1 MDQLPSPSHRLRAR
15 GARFLGFS
23 DRAIESQFQQ
33 HYGEQSLPQLRIVFW
48 TLIVLAMALSLAA
61 TLEKTLPG
69 IDGSF
74 LISGAPLVLFSSGA
88 GLLLTRARGFAGW
101 SQWYLT
107 LQSLAIGLT
116 VVIGDAGR
124 PYEFAAFMILCIGI
138 YTVLRLRLIAAT
150 AVVSLLMAVYSTQ
163 QLRLGAGFV
172 PFSEQI
178 FFIAG
183 LNIVGVLAGY
193 QMETSARL
201 DFALEREIR
210 MHRDRADELLHTI
223 LPRSIAKRLQEG
235 DGKVAGFVP
244 HVTVLF
250 ADIADFTRITSE
262 LPPRRLLELLN
273 RIFST
278 FDEIAARI
286 GVEKVK
292 TVGDA
297 YVAALGLL
305 TPHPRQAGTLV
316 EVGAAMIV
324 ALKDIGQE
332 YGLELHLRVGIDSGP
347 VVAGV
352 LGTQK
357 FSYDMWGDAVNTA
370 NRMCTYAGIDEIQI
384 TSRVH
389 HELRQPDG
397 FEVRLLQ
404 SVKGKGD
411 MPTYYKRF

>member
-1 MDQLPSPSHRLRAR
+1 MYRLPSPSHRLRAR

-23 DRAIESQFQQ
+23 DRSIETQFQQ
-33 HYGEQSLPQLRIVFW
+33 HYGEQSLPQLQIVFW
-48 TLIVLAMALSLAA
+48 TLIVLAMALSIAA
-61 TLEKTLPG
+61 ALESALPG
-69 IDGSF
+69 IDRSF
-74 LISGAPLVLFSSGA
+74 LISGAPLVLFSSTV
-88 GLLLTRARGFAGW
+88 GLLLIRAKGFSGW
-101 SQWYLT
+101 SQWYLA
-107 LQSLAIGLT
+107 LQSLVIGLT
-116 VVIGDAGR
+116 VVLGDAGR
-124 PYEFAAFMILCIGI
+124 PYEFAVFMILCIGI
-138 YTVLRLRLIAAT
+138 YTVLRLRLVAAT
-150 AVVSLLMAVYSTQ
+150 AVVTLLMAVYSTQ
-163 QLRLGAGFV
+163 HWRLDTGVVPLNDQL
-172 PFSEQI
+172 

-183 LNIVGVLAGY
+183 LNVVGILAGY

-210 MHRDRADELLHTI
+210 IHRDRADELLHTI

-235 DGKVAGFVP
+235 EGKVADFVP

-262 LPPRRLLELLN
+262 LPPRKLLELLN

-278 FDEIAARI
+278 FDEIAERT

-305 TPHPRQAGTLV
+305 KPHPRQAGTLV

-324 ALKDIGQE
+324 AVHEIGQE
-332 YGLELHLRVGIDSGP
+332 YELDLHLRVGIDSGA

-357 FSYDMWGDAVNTA
+357 FSYDIWGDAVNTA
-370 NRMCTYAGIDEIQI
+370 SRMCTYAGVDEMQI

-389 HELRQPDG
+389 HQLRQPDG